1 MPYIQARLSIKLDDN
16 QKNDVQSKLTDVV
29 SAAFSKPKNYIMTEI
44 QDECSLYMA
53 GNKVEKGAYISI
65 SLLGSAAK
73 DKCNAVTQKVCDML
87 NSDYGISGSGVYI
100 TYHPT
105 ELWGWNGM
113 MF

>member
-1 MPYIQARLSIKLDDN
+1 MPYIQARLSLNLDKT
-16 QKNDVQSKLTDVV
+16 QKTDLQAKITDVV
-29 SAAFSKPKNYIMTEI
+29 SEVFSKPKNYIMSEV
-44 QDECSLYMA
+44 QDGCSIFMA
-53 GNKVEKGAYISI
+53 SKEVENGAYISI

-73 DKCNAVTQKVCDML
+73 DRCNTVTQRVCDIL
-87 NSDYGISGSGVYI
+87 SSDYGISGSNVYI